1 MIVSDYV
8 VQEGLHQ
15 IAVALGK
22 VAFAIIIAAVIRA
35 LCNK

>member
-8 VQEGLHQ
+8 VKEGLHQ
-15 IAVALGK
+15 IALALAN

-35 LCNK
+35 LCKK